1 MAHCT
6 DAELLGTIPITLF
19 MRSGQ
24 LCLDEDRLS
33 FRTRR
38 TVVFD
43 APVGEIHSVRGV
55 ARRGVHIWHGDR
67 RYRLMFGPLTT
78 GRTQTGDA
86 TFDALSAPGDMGRA
100 LTADAIGR
108 YVRDDW
114 LARLE
119 PLAGAAPVGVEV
131 RRPWPTWA
139 WWLAVVAVTL
149 VIIAAITGVV
159 LAVG

>member
-38 TVVFD
+38 KVVFD
-43 APVGEIHSVRGV
+43 APVGELHSVRGV
-55 ARRGVHIWHGDR
+55 ARRGVHLWHGDQ

-86 TFDALSAPGDMGRA
+86 VFDAVSAPGDLARS
-100 LTADAIGR
+100 LTADALGR
-108 YVRDDW
+108 HVRDDW

-119 PLAGAAPVGVEV
+119 PLAGTAPAGVEV
-131 RRPWPTWA
+131 KGPWPVWA
-139 WWLAVVAVTL
+139 WLLAVVLATL
-149 VIIAAITGVV
+149 VIIAAITGAVV
-159 LAVG
+159 ALG